1 MCRSRHDGAMSR
13 RHARDPEYDV
23 IIVGAGMAGLS
34 AARHLMAAR
43 RSVIVIDA
51 NSEPGGRVRS
61 TKVDDLTLD
70 LGFQLLNPAY
80 PQAQR
85 MLNLKALNLRSFT
98 PGVRV
103 RTSSGTRTLIDP
115 FRSPSTAV
123 ETASSVPGSRW
134 EQVKFGAYATSVAAG
149 YGTKLQFRTD
159 VTAKAALAGFG
170 DITDQVLAPVLAGVL
185 FDDSFTTS
193 RRLVDV
199 FLRSFVR
206 GTPSVP
212 AAGMGAIATQLSAG
226 IPLSLNEAARR
237 VTPTSV
243 TTDQR
248 TLAARAVLVATDPT
262 TAAKLL
268 PELCTPSMRSG
279 TTWWHLAP
287 LPVDALNNGMPILTI
302 DPERRGPLVNSVV
315 MNAAAP
321 EYAPAGYSLIASTAL
336 GIADHSAADIAQHL
350 KYLYEINTS
359 RWDVVAVQKMAHTV
373 PAFPVGTPFRKP
385 TQLSSGIFVA
395 GDHRDTPSLQGA
407 LVSGRRAAD
416 AIKLALA

>member
-1 MCRSRHDGAMSR
+1 MSR
-13 RHARDPEYDV
+13 RQIKEPEYDV
-23 IIVGAGMAGLS
+23 IIVGAGMAGLA
-34 AARHLMAAR
+34 AARHLKAAR

-51 NSEPGGRVRS
+51 NAEPGGRVRS

-80 PQAQR
+80 PQAQK
-85 MLNLKALNLRSFT
+85 MLNLKALQLRSFT

-103 RTSSGTRTLIDP
+103 RTSTGTRTLIDP
-115 FRSPSTAV
+115 FRSPSTAI
-123 ETASSVPGSRW
+123 ETAASVPGSRW

-149 YGTKLQFRTD
+149 YGTQLKFRND

-170 DITDQVLAPVLAGVL
+170 DITEQVLAPFLTGVL
-185 FDDSFTTS
+185 FDDSLNTS

-212 AAGMGAIATQLSAG
+212 AAGMGAIAAQLGAG
-226 IPLSLNEAARR
+226 IPLSLNESARI
-237 VTPTSV
+237 VTATSV

-248 TLAARAVLVATDPT
+248 TLHARTVLVATDPH
-262 TAAKLL
+262 TAASLI
-268 PELCTPSMRSG
+268 PELRTPAMRSG

-287 LPVDALNNGMPILTI
+287 LPVQALNNGMPILTV
-302 DPERRGPLVNSVV
+302 DPERRGPLVNTVV

-336 GIADHSAADIAQHL
+336 GTADYSSDDIARHL
-350 KYLYEINTS
+350 TYLYEINTA
-359 RWDVVAVQKMAHTV
+359 RWEVVAVQKLMQTV

-385 TQLSSGIFVA
+385 TRCASGVFVA

-407 LVSGRRAAD
+407 LVSGRRAAA
-416 AIKLALA
+416 AITSALA